1 MTTAAHASSQ
11 PANSSQPA
19 DPSQFTDPARPT
31 GSPNAADLPNAAAS
45 GTWRLGD
52 RTIHRLGFG
61 AMRLTGTG
69 AFHNGTP
76 RDRATSVA
84 VVRRAVELGVNHID
98 TAAFYFSALRSAN
111 EIINAALAPFG
122 PDEVLVATKVGPRR
136 DRAGGWENAARPED
150 LRGDVEQNLREL
162 GRDHLDLVYLRNM
175 RWDSLADHFGA
186 LAELREE
193 GLIRHLGVS
202 SVSTEQLHE
211 ARAIAPVVSVQNKF
225 GLDDTAAVDVMR
237 TCGDLGIAFVPFF
250 AIAGARAGRA
260 EAAPNAGP
268 NAEPAEAEEDRA
280 AQVAEAHGV
289 TPQQIRLAWTLSQG
303 PHVLAIP
310 GTGDAA
316 HLEANIAAG
325 AIRLSEKELE
335 LLA

>member
-1 MTTAAHASSQ
+1 MTTATHS
-11 PANSSQPA
+11 
-19 DPSQFTDPARPT
+19 
-31 GSPNAADLPNAAAS
+31 S
-45 GTWRLGD
+45 GTWQLGD
-52 RTIHRLGFG
+52 RTVHRLGFG

-76 RDRATSVA
+76 RDRASSIA

-111 EIINAALAPFG
+111 EIVNSALAAFPA
-122 PDEVLVATKVGPRR
+122 DEVLVATKVGPRR
-136 DRAGGWENAARPED
+136 DRAGGWEGAARPED

-193 GLIRHLGVS
+193 GLIRNLGVS
-202 SVSTEQLHE
+202 SVSAGQLHE
-211 ARAIAPVVSVQNKF
+211 ARAIAPVVAVQNKF
-225 GLDDTAAVDVMR
+225 GLDDTDSVEVMR
-237 TCGDLGIAFVPFF
+237 ACGELGIAFVPFF
-250 AIAGARAGRA
+250 AIAGARPGA
-260 EAAPNAGP
+260 EDGAAAT
-268 NAEPAEAEEDRA
+268 ASASTAEAEEDRA
-280 AQVAEAHGV
+280 AKVAEAHGV
-289 TPQQIRLAWTLSQG
+289 SPQQIRLAWTLAQG

-310 GTGDAA
+310 GTGDIA

-325 AIRLSEKELE
+325 AIRLTPEDLE
-335 LLA
+335 LLG

>member
-1 MTTAAHASSQ
+1 MTTASHSTQ
-11 PANSSQPA
+11 H
-19 DPSQFTDPARPT
+19 PT
-31 GSPNAADLPNAAAS
+31 ESPDTAAPNAAAS
-45 GTWRLGD
+45 GTWQLGD
-52 RTIHRLGFG
+52 RTVHRLGFG

-76 RDRATSVA
+76 RDRAASIA

-111 EIINAALAPFG
+111 EIVNAALAPFPG
-122 PDEVLVATKVGPRR
+122 DEVLVATKVGPRR
-136 DRAGGWENAARPED
+136 GRAGDWENAARPED

-175 RWDSLADHFGA
+175 GWDSLTDHFGA

-202 SVSTEQLHE
+202 SVSTAQLHE
-211 ARAIAPVVSVQNKF
+211 MRAIAPVVSVQNKF
-225 GLDDTAAVDVMR
+225 GLDDTSAVDVMR
-237 TCGDLGIAFVPFF
+237 ACGDLGIAFVPFF
-250 AIAGARAGRA
+250 AMAGARSQDLAKP
-260 EAAPNAGP
+260 AP
-268 NAEPAEAEEDRA
+268 EEYTEDAR
-280 AQVAEAHGV
+280 VLKLAEAHGV
-289 TPQQIRLAWTLSQG
+289 SPQQIRLAWTLSQG

-316 HLEANIAAG
+316 HLEANVAAG
-325 AIRLSEKELE
+325 AINLTEEELKQ
-335 LLA
+335 LAEAG